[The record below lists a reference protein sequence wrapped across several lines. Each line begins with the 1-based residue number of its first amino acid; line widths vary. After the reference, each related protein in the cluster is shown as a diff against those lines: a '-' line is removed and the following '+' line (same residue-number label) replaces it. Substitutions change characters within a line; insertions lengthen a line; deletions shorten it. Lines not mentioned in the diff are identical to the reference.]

1 MDRRKVCDPLADAAH
16 DRARDGGCQQETQRL
31 EALNIAR
38 RQRWASSRFELP
50 PGLAQARIRQLVGS
64 TFDVAGEAFGIELD
78 VEAIHTSTLPR
89 L

>member
-1 MDRRKVCDPLADAAH
+1 MDRSEVCDPLANAAH
-16 DRARDGGCQQETQRL
+16 DRARHGRCQQETQRL

-38 RQRWASSRFELP
+38 RERRAGSRLELP
-50 PGLAQARIRQLVGS
+50 PGLAQARICEFVGG
-64 TFDVAGEAFGIELD
+64 TFDVAGEAFGVELD